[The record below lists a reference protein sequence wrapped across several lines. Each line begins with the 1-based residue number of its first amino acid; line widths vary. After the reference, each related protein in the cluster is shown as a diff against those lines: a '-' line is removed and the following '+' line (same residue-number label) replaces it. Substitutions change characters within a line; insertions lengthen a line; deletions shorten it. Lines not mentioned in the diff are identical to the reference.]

1 MFNVFIFGFVFKKF
15 TPCKHRGLFFVVFNY
30 IVQWLFSLLNHL
42 FKHRRFGCSILPLRI
57 NSMRNHQ
64 NNVGQIGQLD
74 VYLAS
79 YRDAESH
86 LKAQTSLILDYQLGK
101 SVHHWT
107 VISEAKQA

>member
-1 MFNVFIFGFVFKKF
+1 
-15 TPCKHRGLFFVVFNY
+15 
-30 IVQWLFSLLNHL
+30 
-42 FKHRRFGCSILPLRI
+42 
-57 NSMRNHQ
+57 MRNHQ